1 MRIAASIVTS
11 LRLPSACVAV
21 ALCAPMISCKKGT
34 RSSKL
39 GSALENTSDLI
50 TLNGGVVDAPAECRN
65 TLINVLSNSI
75 ADGLLANGAL
85 TGLGTDYPTGKKLAT
100 DSAYFQL
107 LRIASVVDW
116 ELKQAVEEALSQG
129 CMPQDISVGSGT
141 FDKNYAAG
149 LPERF
154 QSAAAALRRAESLLP
169 ISMNLPTIVQIDN
182 MEKPQAWPSQSTLS
196 PAHRQAQISG
206 TSTKLRYSREMISQ
220 NQDIKEKLRAMLAA
234 LTPVASTLTA
244 TIPPIGSGDPKIYAE
259 FYLPPLSEFSA
270 KDINDVNT
278 WQLSRGIKT
287 MALPREVDV
296 NVARITHIGYLESAD
311 DAREPLIKLQLFKDF
326 KKPDELQVRIIFG
339 ELDPN
344 GADQGTLPL
353 NFTNYK
359 NAFFVSFYPNL
370 VIDPDDSK
378 ILRSLKT
385 DINTVANQFRIEAR
399 IHQITLKLIR
409 ESKKDPTKQGI
420 DSVLLKPRFAL
431 KESDLSFRLHQVSGS
446 PEESATLTR
455 VGFICEPATSDSK
468 QSCYRDFGAF
478 TDLHTYLVEGS
489 GKLTTKLARRTMSVI
504 NLLVKHNSRFL
515 INWNME
521 AIEKAM
527 DTEFAAIVSDFLERQ
542 DERRRDIRS
551 RLEQTFYTEP

>member
-11 LRLPSACVAV
+11 LRLPSACIAV
-21 ALCAPMISCKKGT
+21 ALCTPMISCKKGS

-39 GSALENTSDLI
+39 GAALENASDLI
-50 TLNGGVVDAPAECRN
+50 ILNGGVVDAPSECRN

-85 TGLGTDYPTGKKLAT
+85 TGLGTDYPTGKKLAS
-100 DSAYFQL
+100 DSFYFQM
-107 LRIASVVDW
+107 LRIVSVVDW
-116 ELKQAVEEALSQG
+116 ELKQAVAEALSQG
-129 CMPQDISVGSGT
+129 CMPQDISIGSGT
-141 FDKNYAAG
+141 FDKNYAAS

-154 QSAAAALRRAESLLP
+154 QSAATALRRAESLLP
-169 ISMNLPTIVQIDN
+169 ISMNLPTIVQVDT
-182 MEKPQAWPSQSTLS
+182 METPQAWPSQSTL
-196 PAHRQAQISG
+196 PPVHRQAQIAG
-206 TSTKLRYSREMISQ
+206 TNAKLRYSREMISQ

-244 TIPPIGSGDPKIYAE
+244 SIPPVGSGDPKIYAE
-259 FYLPPLSEFSA
+259 FYLPPLSEFNA

-296 NVARITHIGYLESAD
+296 NVARITHIGYLTSPEE
-311 DAREPLIKLQLFKDF
+311 AREPLIKLQLFKDF
-326 KKPDELQVRIIFG
+326 KKPDQLQVRIIFG

-359 NAFFVSFYPNL
+359 NAFFISLYPNL
-370 VIDPDDSK
+370 VIYPDDSR
-378 ILRSLKT
+378 ILRSLKS

-399 IHQITLKLIR
+399 IHQITLNLVR
-409 ESKKDPTKQGI
+409 ESKKDPTKHGI

-431 KESDLSFRLHQVSGS
+431 KDSDLSFRLYQVSDGVN
-446 PEESATLTR
+446 EANGLTR
-455 VGFICEPATSDSK
+455 VGFICEPATSEAK
-468 QSCYRDFGAF
+468 QNCYRDFGAF
-478 TDLHTYLVEGS
+478 TDLHNYLVEGS
-489 GKLTTKLARRTMSVI
+489 GKLTTTLARRTMSVI

-527 DTEFAAIVSDFLERQ
+527 DVEFAAIVSDFLERQ
-542 DERRRDIRS
+542 DDRRRDIRS
-551 RLEQTFYTEP
+551 RLEQTFYVEP